1 MLLQRVI
8 SLLQVQFLI
17 VNLATFF
24 APYYIAETYI
34 VCSYKYEKIN
44 LKLLLSFF
52 PDFISLSPYA
62 NMW

>member
-17 VNLATFF
+17 VNFATLF
-24 APYYIAETYI
+24 APYYFAEIYI

-52 PDFISLSPYA
+52 PDVISLSPYA